1 MSPHATSESGHAGQ
15 WDPNA
20 KAALC
25 SLNRAWNMALPLVL
39 TCQSQQQEYLLHLLL
54 EQPVPAG
61 GNRLLSPVRN
71 YNFKLHT

>member
-1 MSPHATSESGHAGQ
+1 MSPHATPESGCTGQ
-15 WDPNA
+15 WDPNE

-39 TCQSQQQEYLLHLLL
+39 TCQSQQQEFLLHLLL

-61 GNRLLSPVRN
+61 GSMLLSPVSN
-71 YNFKLHT
+71 